1 MDKSLTLEIPTS
13 EAAHFEALLDLG
25 LAELRSVNETCRK
38 LHQQT
43 QKELAEATRLLIQ
56 TRTRLEDYVAETR

>member
-13 EAAHFEALLDLG
+13 EAAHFEALLDVG
-25 LAELRSVNETCRK
+25 LAELRSVNETCRE